1 MDDKRKED
9 SEAFMKG
16 WEAGAAAAEKIFDEE
31 GPDYLLRLI
40 DGDDELTV
48 VDPDQDRLEDG
59 L

>member
-16 WEAGAAAAEKIFDEE
+16 WEAGAAAADKDFDEQ

-40 DGDDELTV
+40 GGDDELTV
-48 VDPDQDRLEDG
+48 VDADEDRLEDG
-59 L
+59 Q